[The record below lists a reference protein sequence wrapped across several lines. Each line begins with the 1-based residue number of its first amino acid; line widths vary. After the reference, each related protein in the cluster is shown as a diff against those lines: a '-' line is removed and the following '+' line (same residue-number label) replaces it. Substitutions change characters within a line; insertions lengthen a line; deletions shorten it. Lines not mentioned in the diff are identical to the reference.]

1 MADEVVTIAEESQK
15 PVAPVEGA
23 AVVEATPEVEDVATW
38 KKRLAGKDQALT
50 AAKKELD
57 TLKSEADNLKRWKAE
72 QEQSN
77 MSEFDKA
84 QARLAALETELNQ
97 TKEYARQDRIRAS
110 APNYA
115 QFLADTAGLSEE
127 ARAVAFEGYL
137 NEVKK
142 AGQEERGAP
151 TGVSKNVDVKPSV
164 NTRKDSAPVGK
175 KTVADL
181 EEELKKLGNPFF
193 GM

>member
-1 MADEVVTIAEESQK
+1 MADEVVTTTEESQVPAA
-15 PVAPVEGA
+15 PVAGSAEV
-23 AVVEATPEVEDVATW
+23 ATPEVEDVATW

-57 TLKSEADNLKRWKAE
+57 TLKSEAENLKRWKAE

-97 TKEYARQDRIRAS
+97 TKEYARQERIRSS

-137 NEVKK
+137 SEVKK
-142 AGQEERGAP
+142 AGLEERGAP
-151 TGVSKNVDVKPSV
+151 TGKDKTVDAKPSV
-164 NTRKDSAPVGK
+164 NTRKDAVPVGK

-181 EEELKKLGNPFF
+181 EEELKQLGNPFF

>member
-1 MADEVVTIAEESQK
+1 MAEEVVTTTEESQK
-15 PVAPVEGA
+15 TAPAQEPVES
-23 AVVEATPEVEDVATW
+23 ATNEVEDVATW

-50 AAKKELD
+50 AAKKELE

-72 QEQSN
+72 QEQAN
-77 MSEFDKA
+77 MSEFEKA
-84 QARLAALETELNQ
+84 QARLAALESELNQ
-97 TKEYARQDRIRAS
+97 TKEYARQERIRAS

-127 ARAVAFEGYL
+127 ARAVAFEGFL
-137 NEVKK
+137 ASVKK
-142 AGQEERGAP
+142 AQDAERG
-151 TGVSKNVDVKPSV
+151 VPSDTTV
-164 NTRKDSAPVGK
+164 VPSANTRKDAAAPVR
-175 KTVADL
+175 KTVADI